1 MGAPITGVFVPSAA
15 RTTNGSQE
23 LSPGIG
29 DYDRVAIYVPV
40 TTVAGTT
47 PTLDLVLEDSPDN
60 GATWFTV
67 ATATQVTAVGQAV
80 IRLGTNT
87 AFAGRLRLRW
97 TIGGTTPSF
106 TFAAHF
112 AAQRDGA

>member
-1 MGAPITGVFVPSAA
+1 MGAPITGTFLPSAA
-15 RTTNGSQE
+15 RTTSGTQD

-40 TTVAGTT
+40 TAASGTT
-47 PTLDLVLEDSPDN
+47 PTLDIVLEDSPDN
-60 GATWFTV
+60 GTTWFTV
-67 ATATQVTAVGQAV
+67 ATATQLTAVGQAA
-80 IRLGTNT
+80 IRLGINT

-106 TFAAHF
+106 TFSALF